1 MTDDSSPI
9 SRLPELR
16 EHLRR
21 LGSVLVCFSGGID
34 SALLLAVATEVL
46 PKGKA
51 VGLTA
56 ISPSLAPSERQD
68 AERIARELKADLRL
82 VESHEI
88 DRPDYAKNEADR
100 CFHCKTE
107 LYEIAEE
114 KRQSWGIS
122 YILNGANVDDLGDYR
137 PGMDAAKRA
146 GVKMPFIDLGFAKAD
161 IRAAAK
167 ELGLPIWDKPAAAC
181 LSSRLP
187 YGATVT
193 RERLAQVAQ
202 MEAGLRSLGFRQVRV
217 RWHERIARIEV
228 PVEELG
234 ALIDAT
240 RRDSIIEL
248 GKTCGFTYVTLDLAG
263 YRMGSHNEVLFGN
276 RLRVVVE

>member
-1 MTDDSSPI
+1 MSDVMVSP
-9 SRLPELR
+9 SRLTELR
-16 EHLRR
+16 EHLSQ

-46 PKGKA
+46 PKGRA
-51 VGLTA
+51 IGLTA
-56 ISPSLAPSERQD
+56 VSPSLAPSERED
-68 AERIARELKADLRL
+68 AEGLARKIGADLRL

-88 DRPDYAKNEADR
+88 ERPEYARNEADR

-107 LYEIAEE
+107 LYEIAEA
-114 KRQSWGIS
+114 KRREWGIEH
-122 YILNGANVDDLGDYR
+122 ILNGANVDDLGDYR
-137 PGMDAAKRA
+137 PGMDAARQA
-146 GVKMPFIDLGFAKAD
+146 RVKMPFIDLGFGKAD

-193 RERLAQVAQ
+193 RDRLDQIGK
-202 MEAGLRSLGFRQVRV
+202 MEAGLKALGFRQVRV

-228 PVEELG
+228 PVEEL
-234 ALIDAT
+234 AAFLEPE
-240 RRDSIIEL
+240 RRDAVIAL
-248 GKTCGFTYVTLDLAG
+248 GKAVGFTYVTLDLAG
-263 YRMGSHNEVLFGN
+263 YRTGSHNEVLVGN
-276 RLRVVVE
+276 HLKLVSS

>member
-1 MTDDSSPI
+1 MTEVQEKA
-9 SRLPELR
+9 SRLDELR
-16 EHLRR
+16 DHLQK

-46 PKGKA
+46 PQGKA
-51 VGLTA
+51 IGMTA
-56 ISPSLAPSERQD
+56 ISPSLAPSERED
-68 AERIARELKADLRL
+68 AEKLAREIQADLRL

-107 LYEIAEE
+107 LYEIAER
-114 KRQSWGIS
+114 KRRDWGIEH
-122 YILNGANVDDLGDYR
+122 ILNGANLDDLGDYR
-137 PGMDAAKRA
+137 PGMDAAHNA
-146 GVKMPFIDLGFAKAD
+146 HVKMPFIDIGFGKAD

-193 RERLAQVAQ
+193 RERLDQVAN
-202 MEAGLRSLGFRQVRV
+202 MEAGLKALGFRQVRV

-228 PVEELG
+228 PIEELG
-234 ALIDAT
+234 ALIDEA
-240 RRDSIIEL
+240 RREAIIKL
-248 GKTCGFTYVTLDLAG
+248 GKASGFQYITLDLAG
-263 YRMGSHNEVLFGN
+263 YRTGSHNEVLFGN
-276 RLRVVVE
+276 RLKVLEG